1 MPRQERTKSGT
12 DIYHLILRDNTP
24 LLWRFGGG
32 YVELNAN
39 GTPTSWNYYVTD
51 HLGSTRMV
59 VDSNDSIKEVINYYP
74 FGAIY
79 GDVGTDDALQRYKYN
94 GKELDRMHGLNQ
106 YDYGARN
113 YDPHMCRFTQMDPLA
128 ENYYN
133 VSPYVYCFNNPVKYI
148 DPDGRDGIISIYG
161 NNITISANVYLYGKG
176 ATLSVLKQ
184 MQSDVNK
191 VWGKNYSIEHGGKT
205 YNVTFNINM
214 SLYDGKEKNEPLVIA
229 DSWNPFSRNNYINIT
244 DDDRRSK
251 VNFGDEGVW
260 RSKGRNG
267 KPLSDDDPAPHEVAH
282 LLGLDDQYTD
292 ENGPNKGWEG
302 NIMGDSK
309 NGKLDERNIGDILN
323 SVWKEY
329 NKWKDKGN
337 TGEFIYEINP

>member
-133 VSPYVYCFNNPVKYI
+133 VSPYAYCANNPINAVDYEGKRIIFVQGYLVGRPSGEKYWG
-148 DPDGRDGIISIYG
+148 GRHSSFVVGAQKYFNDYSQPLFT
-161 NNITISANVYLYGKG
+161 NND
-176 ATLSVLKQ
+176 LSY
-184 MQSDVNK
+184 
-191 VWGKNYSIEHGGKT
+191 W
-205 YNVTFNINM
+205 
-214 SLYDGKEKNEPLVIA
+214 
-229 DSWNPFSRNNYINIT
+229 DSSTFSR
-244 DDDRRSK
+244 
-251 VNFGDEGVW
+251 F
-260 RSKGRNG
+260 
-267 KPLSDDDPAPHEVAH
+267 
-282 LLGLDDQYTD
+282 
-292 ENGPNKGWEG
+292 NKG
-302 NIMGDSK
+302 
-309 NGKLDERNIGDILN
+309 
-323 SVWKEY
+323 Y
-329 NKWKDKGN
+329 NYAKK
-337 TGEFIYEINP
+337 

>member
-1 MPRQERTKSGT
+1 
-12 DIYHLILRDNTP
+12 LIWKFN
-24 LLWRFGGG
+24 GG

-39 GTPTSWNYYVTD
+39 GAPTSWNYYVTD

-74 FGAIY
+74 FGSEMRMTNPALLT
-79 GDVGTDDALQRYKYN
+79 DGTSHPYRFT
-94 GKELDRMHGLNQ
+94 GKELDKLNNLNM
-106 YDYGARN
+106 YDFGARW
-113 YDPHMCRFTQMDPLA
+113 YDVAGVPMWTSVDPLA
-128 ENYYN
+128 EEYYN
-133 VSPYVYCFNNPVKYI
+133 VSPYAYCFNNPVKYI
-148 DPDGRDGIISIYG
+148 DPDGRDGIISIYR